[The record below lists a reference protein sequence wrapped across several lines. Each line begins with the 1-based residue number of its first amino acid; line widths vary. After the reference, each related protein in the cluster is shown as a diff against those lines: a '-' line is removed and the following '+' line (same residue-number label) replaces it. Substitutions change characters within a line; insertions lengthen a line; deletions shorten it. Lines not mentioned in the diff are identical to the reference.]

1 MSTILKFKEVREVFF
16 SKPALSCKE
25 QDKVRDVVHKMNE
38 KGTGSIVIT
47 DSEGKALG
55 IFTERD
61 YMTKS
66 LAFDDMLD
74 MDIKDM
80 MTKNPKTVPESFRLD
95 VAVGIMRLGKFRHLV
110 VVEDESEKI
119 VGVVSMRDFFN
130 FFCDLIA
137 EEL

>member
-1 MSTILKFKEVREVFF
+1 MSTILKFKEVRQVFF
-16 SKPALSCKE
+16 TKPALSCE
-25 QDKVRDVVHKMNE
+25 AHEKVRDVVKKMND
-38 KGTGSIVIT
+38 KRTGSIVIV
-47 DSEGKALG
+47 DGEGKAQG

-66 LAFDDMLD
+66 LALDDMLD

-110 VVEDESEKI
+110 VVDDETEKV

-130 FFCDLIA
+130 FFCDLVA